1 MAMANE
7 VVAELLRKGGVLVG
21 EWIRM
26 AFANSGVAAG
36 TPKSSQD
43 SPDHPKTEATKEPLP
58 AHIAEPTHKMPMP
71 TSEETTYEL
80 KRRLARELYR
90 AELDLVGGLKIAG
103 KPCDCLSEKHSL
115 MLEAAAEEL
124 ISQDPAN
131 GVYQDIIGWI
141 HKNQAKVT
149 PEAIVAGTDTGE
161 YPVMAAQ
168 FKKFR
173 KDVLGTTSTAVVAK
187 QQQTITLDQAR
198 KIAAAEAVAEVER
211 QWSSQKKP

>member
-1 MAMANE
+1 MDMPNE
-7 VVAELLRKGGVLVG
+7 VVAELLRKGSVLVG

-26 AFANSGVAAG
+26 AFAKSETVAKTAGSGETAA
-36 TPKSSQD
+36 
-43 SPDHPKTEATKEPLP
+43 HPAQPQAPAQPLL

-71 TSEETTYEL
+71 THDETTYEL

-90 AELDLVGGLKIAG
+90 AELDLAGGLKIAG

-115 MLEAAAEEL
+115 MLEAAAEEM

-131 GVYQDIIGWI
+131 GVYQDIIAWI

-149 PEAIVAGTDTGE
+149 PEAIIAGTYAGE

-173 KDVLGTTSTAVVAK
+173 KDVLGTTSTAVVARPE
-187 QQQTITLDQAR
+187 QTVSLEQAK
-198 KIAAAEAVAEVER
+198 KIAAAEAAAEVER
-211 QWSSQKKP
+211 RWNSPKTT

>member
-1 MAMANE
+1 MAMGSEIA
-7 VVAELLRKGGVLVG
+7 AELLRKGGMLVG
-21 EWIRM
+21 ELVRM
-26 AFANSGVAAG
+26 AFAKTTVAVKPSDAVMVEPSPLL
-36 TPKSSQD
+36 TERPKQ
-43 SPDHPKTEATKEPLP
+43 PLP
-58 AHIAEPTHKMPMP
+58 ARIAEPTHKMSMP

-90 AELDLVGGLKIAG
+90 AELDLAGGLKIAG

-131 GVYQDIIGWI
+131 EVYRDIIDWI
-141 HKNQAKVT
+141 HTNQPKVT
-149 PEAIVAGTDTGE
+149 PEAIVAGTYAGQ

-187 QQQTITLDQAR
+187 PEQTITLDRAK
-198 KIAAAEAVAEVER
+198 KIAAAEAEREVER
-211 QWSSQKKP
+211 QWSSQPTK